1 MLPVV
6 EKLRLSG
13 LYQLLAL
20 PATNAT
26 TERAESRPPMRAEIF
41 SIPTSEQGIT
51 AARAYTPFG
60 GSARE

>member
-1 MLPVV
+1 MLVVV

-20 PATNAT
+20 PATSAT
-26 TERAESRPPMRAEIF
+26 KERAERRPPIRAEIF

-51 AARAYTPFG
+51 ATRAYTPFG
-60 GSARE
+60 GLARG

>member
-13 LYQLLAL
+13 LYQLLAP
-20 PATNAT
+20 PATHAT
-26 TERAESRPPMRAEIF
+26 KERAESKPPMRAENF

-51 AARAYTPFG
+51 ASRAYTPFG
-60 GSARE
+60 GSARG

>member
-1 MLPVV
+1 MLGVV

-20 PATNAT
+20 PATSAT
-26 TERAESRPPMRAEIF
+26 KERAERRPPIRAEIV
-41 SIPTSEQGIT
+41 SIPTSKQGIT
-51 AARAYTPFG
+51 ARPAYTPFG